1 MKILTRSQ
9 SGFTVIELVVVVII
23 LCILGTLVA
32 LTYSGI
38 QASNR
43 DKERQADIETMQ
55 SQLETH
61 HATFDKYPSLAEINN
76 PTWRAEKMKNLSD
89 DIMRDPQ
96 WSAEGVC
103 ALEGKPIL
111 GPGKDCYVYE
121 VTAADG
127 AACDNVTVSCTH
139 YTLTA
144 TLEGNQAFVK
154 ASLN

>member
-1 MKILTRSQ
+1 MKSNAPNQ
-9 SGFTVIELVVVVII
+9 SGFTIIELVVVVIV

-32 LTYSGI
+32 LAYSGV

-43 DKERQADIETMQ
+43 DKERQADIETLQ
-55 SQLETH
+55 SRLEQY
-61 HATFDKYPSLAEINN
+61 HAINDKYPSLAEINN
-76 PTWRAEKMKNLSD
+76 PTWRAETMKNLND
-89 DIMRDPQ
+89 DTLRDPQ
-96 WSAEGVC
+96 WSAKGEC
-103 ALEGKPIL
+103 AKDDKPIL
-111 GPGKDCYVYE
+111 GSGKDCYLYE

-144 TLEGNQAFVK
+144 TLEDNQPFVK

>member
-1 MKILTRSQ
+1 MRNQ
-9 SGFTVIELVVVVII
+9 SGFTIIELVVVIII

-32 LTYSGI
+32 LTYTGI

-43 DKERQADIETMQ
+43 DKQRQADIETMQ
-55 SQLETH
+55 SQLETYY
-61 HATFDKYPSLAEINN
+61 AAYDKYPSLAEINN
-76 PTWRAEKMKNLSD
+76 ATWRAEKMKNLSD

-96 WSAEGVC
+96 WTAEGECV
-103 ALEGKPIL
+103 LDGKPIL
-111 GPGKDCYVYE
+111 GAGKDCYVYE

-127 AACDNVTVSCTH
+127 SACDNVTISCTH

-144 TLEGNQAFVK
+144 MLEDNQAFVK

>member
-1 MKILTRSQ
+1 MKFSHKQ

-32 LTYSGI
+32 ITYSGI

-43 DKERQADIETMQ
+43 DKQRQADIETLQ
-55 SQLETH
+55 SRLEEF
-61 HATFDKYPSLAEINN
+61 HAVNDKYPSLAEINN
-76 PTWRAEKMKNLSD
+76 PVWRAEKMKNLND
-89 DIMRDPQ
+89 DILRDPQ
-96 WSAEGVC
+96 WSAEGEC
-103 ALEGKPIL
+103 AQDGKPIL

-127 AACDNVTVSCTH
+127 STCDNVTVSCTH
-139 YTLTA
+139 YTLSA
-144 TLEGNQAFVK
+144 TLEDNQAFVK